1 MENKN
6 NNSPTIIMDIP
17 VACGFP
23 SPAADSKE
31 NSLDFNKLLLKH
43 KSSTYCLRASGRSLE
58 NAGIQDRDILVVDKS
73 LSPRNNDLVIAEY
86 QGGFTA
92 KRLKIQGDHIF
103 LHPECDD
110 FEDIIISEKDNFSL
124 FGVIT
129 GVVRTYRN

>member
-1 MENKN
+1 MKNKK

-31 NSLDFNKLLLKH
+31 SPLDFNELLLKH

-58 NAGIQDRDILVVDKS
+58 NSGIHDGDILIVDKS
-73 LSPRNNDLVIAEY
+73 LSPRNNDLVVAEY

-92 KRLKIQGDHIF
+92 KRLKIKGDHIF

-110 FEDIIISEKDNFSL
+110 FDDIIISEKDSFSL

-129 GVVRTYRN
+129 GVVRTLRN

>member
-1 MENKN
+1 MENIN
-6 NNSPTIIMDIP
+6 SNSPTIIMDIP

-31 NSLDFNKLLLKH
+31 NSLDFNELLLKH

-58 NAGIQDRDILVVDKS
+58 NSGIQDGDILIVDKS
-73 LSPRNNDLVIAEY
+73 LSPRNNDLVVAEY

-92 KRLKIQGDHIF
+92 KRLKIQGNHIF

-110 FEDIIISEKDNFSL
+110 FEDIIISEKDSFSL